1 MLKSINNVDSWKK
14 IQTALN
20 ATNKE
25 SNIILYLS
33 KLILLIK
40 NKKKNSIPSMT
51 TMYAK
56 VINKIVKLS
65 NTNIEVIAQEK
76 NKADVD
82 IIKIIS
88 FLDFGLFIVTVCNH
102 VLF

>member
-1 MLKSINNVDSWKK
+1 MLKSINNVDKWKK
-14 IQTALN
+14 IQIALN
-20 ATNKE
+20 ATIKE

-40 NKKKNSIPSMT
+40 NKNKNSIPSMT

-76 NKADVD
+76 SKADVD
-82 IIKIIS
+82 TIKIIS
-88 FLDFGLFIVTVCNH
+88 FLDFWLFMVTLINFI
-102 VLF
+102 LF